1 MQVDFLNSKI
11 LSLPDIVAKKITG
24 HCYQI
29 SAFFLLYIICSSN
42 FVYFHTEITI
52 DQAILRVGAG

>member
-1 MQVDFLNSKI
+1 MQVDLLNSKI
-11 LSLPDIVAKKITG
+11 LSLPDIATKKIAG
-24 HCYQI
+24 HYCQI

-52 DQAILRVGAG
+52 G